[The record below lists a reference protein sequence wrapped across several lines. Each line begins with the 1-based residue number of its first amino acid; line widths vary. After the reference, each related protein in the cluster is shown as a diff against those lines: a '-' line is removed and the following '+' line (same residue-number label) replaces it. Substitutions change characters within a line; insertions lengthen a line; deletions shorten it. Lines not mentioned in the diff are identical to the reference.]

1 MPIDTRAGTSAS
13 RGGWPGIAPG
23 RGGSGKC
30 AKPLAD
36 ADTADVP
43 APSAPALSG

>member
-1 MPIDTRAGTSAS
+1 MPIDTAPEFLHPAAAGPGSNPAVGVAESAQT
-13 RGGWPGIAPG
+13 PP
-23 RGGSGKC
+23 
-30 AKPLAD
+30 D